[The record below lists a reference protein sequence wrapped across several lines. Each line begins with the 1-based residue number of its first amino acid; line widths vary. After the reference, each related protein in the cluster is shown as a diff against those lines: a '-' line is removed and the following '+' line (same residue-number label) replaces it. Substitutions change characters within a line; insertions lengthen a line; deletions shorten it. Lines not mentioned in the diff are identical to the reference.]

1 MARAFNT
8 LMTKEEEKEIGQVFA
23 LIRNNVVNIDQN
35 KKHGDIYDKT
45 KDIEVEVIEED
56 LYDDM
61 EYEVQ

>member
-1 MARAFNT
+1 M
-8 LMTKEEEKEIGQVFA
+8 
-23 LIRNNVVNIDQN
+23 VNIDQN
-35 KKHGDIYDKT
+35 KKHGVIYDKT